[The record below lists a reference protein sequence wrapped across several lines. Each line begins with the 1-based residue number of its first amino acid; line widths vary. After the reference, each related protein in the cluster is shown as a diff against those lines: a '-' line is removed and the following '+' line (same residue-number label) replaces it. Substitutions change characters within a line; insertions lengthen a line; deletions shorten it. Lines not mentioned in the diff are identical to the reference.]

1 MKLYEI
7 SESMEKVLNNLPENP
22 TPEEVEKFQ
31 KEYLELDGKLHD
43 KVDDTVKY
51 MRWLETNISAIDEE
65 IARLNKLKSPLTN
78 KVDRLKWY
86 IKTAMDIA
94 GHEKIETSICK
105 VWYKDSE
112 YVDLYDESILPS
124 QFFKE
129 KVTKSVS
136 KSDIKKAIK
145 DGNDVP
151 GAALG
156 KRRNIQIN

>member
-7 SESMEKVLNNLPENP
+7 SESMEAVLNNLPENP
-22 TPEEVEKFQ
+22 TPEEVEQLQ
-31 KEYLELDGKLHD
+31 KDYLELDGKLHD
-43 KVDDTVKY
+43 KVEDTVKY

-65 IARLNKLKSPLTN
+65 IARLNKLKSPLKN

-86 IKTAMDIA
+86 IKTSMDIA
-94 GHEKIETSICK
+94 GHEKIETSVCK

-112 YVDLYDESILPS
+112 YVDLYDESILPEE
-124 QFFKE
+124 FKII
-129 KVTKSVS
+129 KVSEMAS

-145 DGNDVP
+145 AGKDVP
-151 GAALG
+151 GASLG